1 MKIKQFILGGIET
14 NTYIVYDD
22 GKCIVIDPPFDN
34 FDTVENFVANNGL
47 TPVAIVLTHG
57 HFDHC
62 GGAQKLATKYGV
74 DIWAHPNDWALCN
87 SAEFNLWRM
96 PCKNAY
102 PTQAITPDTNRIAGF
117 DVKVLHTPGHTEG
130 SVCLI
135 FDNKYMFA
143 GDTLFYRSVGRTD
156 LADSDPKK
164 MLQSLALLKDIKDD
178 FVVYCGHGISTVL
191 SDEQKNNPY
200 LKLL

>member
-1 MKIKQFILGGIET
+1 MRVKQFILGDIET
-14 NTYIVYDD
+14 NTYVVYRD
-22 GKCIVIDPPFDN
+22 GKCIVIDPPFDR
-34 FDTVENFVANNGL
+34 FSAVENFVEQSNL
-47 TPVAIVLTHG
+47 EPVAIVLTHG

-62 GGAQKLATKYGV
+62 GGAQKLATKYNV
-74 DIWAHPNDWALCN
+74 DIWAHQNDWNLAS
-87 SAEFNLWRM
+87 SAEFNLWRVQ
-96 PCKNAY
+96 CQNAY
-102 PTQAITPDTNRIAGF
+102 PTKKIDEQTTLIAGF
-117 DVKVLHTPGHTEG
+117 AVKVLHTPGHTEG

-156 LADSDPKK
+156 LADSNPQK
-164 MLQSLALLKDIKDD
+164 MLQSLVKLKELQED
-178 FVVYCGHGISTVL
+178 FVVYCGHGISTIL

>member
-1 MKIKQFILGGIET
+1 MKVKQFILGGIET
-14 NTYIVYDD
+14 NTYVVYNNE
-22 GKCIVIDPPFDN
+22 KCIVIDPPFDPY
-34 FDTVENFVANNGL
+34 DTVEKFVEQNNL
-47 TPVAIVLTHG
+47 VPVAVVLTHG

-62 GGAQKLATKYGV
+62 GGAQKLANKFGV
-74 DIWAHPNDWALCN
+74 DIWAHPNDWALCT

-102 PTQAITPDTNRIAGF
+102 PTKPITEDVTQIVGF
-117 DVKVLHTPGHTEG
+117 DVTVLHTPGHTEG

-135 FDNKYMFA
+135 FDDLMFA

-164 MLQSLALLKDIKDD
+164 MLQSLVKLKNISKDY
-178 FVVYCGHGISTVL
+178 VVYCGHGVSTVL

>member
-1 MKIKQFILGGIET
+1 MKVKQFILGGIET
-14 NTYIVYDD
+14 NTYVVYRN
-22 GKCIVIDPPFDN
+22 GKCLVIDPPFDN
-34 FDTVENFVANNGL
+34 FDTVERFVDQNNL
-47 TPVAIVLTHG
+47 TPVAVVLTHG

-62 GGAQKLATKYGV
+62 GGAQKIANKYGV
-74 DIWAHPNDWALCN
+74 DIWAHPNDWALAS

-102 PTQAITPDTNRIAGF
+102 PTQPITEQTTQIADF

-130 SVCLI
+130 SICLI
-135 FDNKYMFA
+135 FGNVMFA
-143 GDTLFYRSVGRTD
+143 GDTLFCRSVGRTD
-156 LADSDPKK
+156 LADSDPQK
-164 MLQSLALLKDIKDD
+164 MIKSLQKLKAISEDY
-178 FVVYCGHGISTVL
+178 VVYSGHGISTVL